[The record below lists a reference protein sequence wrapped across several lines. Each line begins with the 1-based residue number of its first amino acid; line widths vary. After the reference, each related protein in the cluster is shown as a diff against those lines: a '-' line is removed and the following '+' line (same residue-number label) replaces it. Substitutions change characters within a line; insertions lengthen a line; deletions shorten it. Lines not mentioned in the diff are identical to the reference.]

1 MWHAFGANIAKDL
14 GGGCMEKTEA
24 ATTAGALRIQASLKV
39 DRDEARKLNLEPATH
54 PRLTR
59 LQD

>member
-1 MWHAFGANIAKDL
+1 
-14 GGGCMEKTEA
+14 MEKTEA